1 METTKEKIYV
11 VVWESNVDGESIIEV
26 TPCRTLEA
34 AEDILEANINE
45 ILTNGHFADANMD
58 DCTIEASVSS
68 YFITDETDDYWE
80 HTYIREKDLI
90 G

>member
-1 METTKEKIYV
+1 METTREKIYIV
-11 VVWESNVDGESIIEV
+11 MWESNVDGERLFDA

-45 ILTNGHFADANMD
+45 ILTNGHFADADMD
-58 DCTIEASVSS
+58 DCTIEAGISS

-80 HTYIREKDLI
+80 HTYIREKELI
-90 G
+90 D

>member
-1 METTKEKIYV
+1 METTREKIYIV
-11 VVWESNVDGESIIEV
+11 MWESNVDGKHLFDA

-45 ILTNGHFADANMD
+45 ILANGHFADADMD
-58 DCTIEASVSS
+58 DCTIEAGVSS

-80 HTYIREKDLI
+80 HTYIREKELI
-90 G
+90 D